1 MVVGQQVQI
10 IQLHFTITNMPETPI
25 IRVPYKRIEDFFFYF
40 YFQLLLRPI
49 ISKFKIWVV
58 AVLYPIKSHDPL
70 RLARPL
76 AAKPPA
82 LLRFAATLPPPLSNG
97 EKIFCSIMEENP
109 LIVAFHSRASFSG
122 TA

>member
-1 MVVGQQVQI
+1 M
-10 IQLHFTITNMPETPI
+10 
-25 IRVPYKRIEDFFFYF
+25 
-40 YFQLLLRPI
+40 
-49 ISKFKIWVV
+49 

-109 LIVAFHSRASFSG
+109 LIVAFHSGEPSESEQRGKSGSGMSFHLCWEISMHIPRAG
-122 TA
+122 RLYYDDIQEG